1 MQSIFSKEDKERIRT
16 QLLAEG
22 REMMLERGIIYNF
35 FSFQERFYPRDHPF
49 LLGWKTRCTISGL
62 KNTKY

>member
-35 FSFQERFYPRDHPF
+35 FPSKKDFILEIIRSY
-49 LLGWKTRCTISGL
+49 
-62 KNTKY
+62 